1 LGTKTLSLA
10 LIFNSLLCIFYA
22 IGLLVGI
29 YANNWKVFE
38 PYLINGNLF
47 WLLIVASILNI
58 FIAIKINQIK
68 TSYNFLY
75 GLIIAAISATSLL
88 IFTPLSIFSIFTAST
103 TDLMTNMGRLFLL
116 SGIALFLLE
125 IPSILKIIGLTQETT
140 QSKGNLGYKMLFLL
154 TLAMIFTSFYMFFA
168 VTVYIGQNPEAN
180 TLANLILT
188 FALLFTGFISFGATI
203 FKTWLK

>member
-1 LGTKTLSLA
+1 LA

-22 IGLLVGI
+22 IGLLAGV
-29 YANNWKVFE
+29 YVNNWKVFG
-38 PYLINGNLF
+38 PYLIDGNLF

-58 FIAIKINQIK
+58 FIAIKISQIK
-68 TSYNFLY
+68 KSYNFLF
-75 GLIIAAISATSLL
+75 GLIIAAISTASLL

-103 TDLMTNMGRLFLL
+103 TDLMINMGRFFLL

-125 IPSILKIIGLTQETT
+125 IPSILKITGLTQETT
-140 QSKGNLGYKMLFLL
+140 QPKGNLGYKMLFLL
-154 TLAMIFTSFYMFFA
+154 QLAMIFTSFYMFFA
-168 VTVYIGQNPEAN
+168 VTAYIGQYPAAN

-203 FKTWLK
+203 FRTWLK